1 MRNDIV
7 IFLLMVIGDFIYD
20 IIKIGYLF
28 SNVVLIEV

>member
-28 SNVVLIEV
+28 SNVVLIKV

>member
-28 SNVVLIEV
+28 SNIVLIEV

>member
-1 MRNDIV
+1 MRNDIF

>member
-7 IFLLMVIGDFIYD
+7 IFLLMVIGDFLYD

>member
-7 IFLLMVIGDFIYD
+7 IFVLMVIGDFIYD

>member
-7 IFLLMVIGDFIYD
+7 IFLLMVIGDFMYD

>member
-7 IFLLMVIGDFIYD
+7 IFLLIVIGDFIYN

>member
-20 IIKIGYLF
+20 IMKIGYLF